1 MKSNEAE
8 IYVHIPFCVKKCDY
22 CDFVSFACS
31 DSEKGDYFKALIN
44 QIDSMKET
52 VGETPIVSCFFGGGT
67 PTVPDERLLISV
79 LCKLKE
85 TFNFTADAEISMEA
99 NPNSATY
106 EKFKAYRKAGINR
119 LSIGLQSTENS
130 ELKCLSR
137 LHTYEEFLKTF
148 DDARRAGFDNINI
161 DIMSALP
168 KQTIESYEK
177 TLERVC
183 GLNPEHI
190 SAYSLIIEEGTPFFE
205 RYSGGKGLPDEDT
218 EREMY
223 YLTKRYLHAHGYER
237 YEISNYS
244 KPGYECRHNLGY
256 WKRVSYYGFG
266 IAAASFYGGK
276 RYQTHSDLKRFIEND
291 FKADIEELTRDDS
304 MAEFMFLGLRLT
316 EGVTRKAFF
325 DNFCEDIDDVY
336 GPELK
341 KLESKGLLINGER
354 IYLTDKGMDVANYC
368 MSEFIKG

>member
-22 CDFVSFACS
+22 CDFVSFACGHG
-31 DSEKGDYFKALIN
+31 EQEAYFKALLY

-52 VGETPIVSCFFGGGT
+52 VGDTPIVSCFFGGGT
-67 PTVPDERLLISV
+67 PTVPNEKLLISV

-85 TFNFTADAEISMEA
+85 SFNFTADAEITMEA
-99 NPNSATY
+99 NPNSATF
-106 EKFKAYRKAGINR
+106 EKFKAYREAGINR

-137 LHTYEEFLKTF
+137 LHTYEEFLRTF

-168 KQTIESYEK
+168 GQTVESYEK

-183 GLNPEHI
+183 ALNPEHI
-190 SAYSLIIEEGTPFFE
+190 SAYSLIIEEGTPFFD
-205 RYSGGKGLPDEDT
+205 RYADGKGLPDEDT

-223 YLTKRYLHAHGYER
+223 YLTKKYLHEHGYER

-244 KPGYECRHNLGY
+244 RAGYECRHNLGY
-256 WKRVSYYGFG
+256 WNRVPYYGFG

-276 RYQTHSDLKRFIEND
+276 RYQTHSDLKRFIAGDYTAEVE
-291 FKADIEELTRDDS
+291 KLTRDDA
-304 MAEFMFLGLRLT
+304 MAEFMFLGLRLVA
-316 EGVTRKAFF
+316 GVTREAFF
-325 DNFCEDIDDVY
+325 DWFNEDIDRIY
-336 GPELK
+336 GRELK
-341 KLESKGLLINGER
+341 KLESESLLVNGER